1 MTWHWQLDSFWN
13 VWIKILVCNWKWR
26 PNKVFFC
33 TQCLKII
40 GKVSSYNLA
49 SEASCK
55 GIFIKENNLNLGA
68 KNPTQIR
75 HDDEL
80 FLFISKHCVVIQLVA
95 EVRKTNFEKG
105 KNALDAQTLNSLSN
119 FPTYILLGF
128 VLHFCPLLTRKVI
141 SKARA
146 TLTRWRLVRGAAML
160 GASVNAAHVTL

>member
-1 MTWHWQLDSFWN
+1 MTWHWQLDSFGN

-95 EVRKTNFEKG
+95 EVQKNQLWKG
-105 KNALDAQTLNSLSN
+105 KKCTWCTNTQFAFQFPHIHIIRFCASFLS
-119 FPTYILLGF
+119 FID
-128 VLHFCPLLTRKVI
+128 
-141 SKARA
+141 
-146 TLTRWRLVRGAAML
+146 
-160 GASVNAAHVTL
+160 

>member
-1 MTWHWQLDSFWN
+1 M
-13 VWIKILVCNWKWR
+13 
-26 PNKVFFC
+26 
-33 TQCLKII
+33 KII
-40 GKVSSYNLA
+40 GKVSSYNFA

-105 KNALDAQTLNSLSN
+105 KNALDAQTLIQFAFHYPHIHTQCLKITEKVAFYIASEASYV
-119 FPTYILLGF
+119 YILNGQKLIKNAKNGPF
-128 VLHFCPLLTRKVI
+128 WRVFENSINRQVSLNRIKIDGKCQNSNASRIMRHFE
-141 SKARA
+141 
-146 TLTRWRLVRGAAML
+146 
-160 GASVNAAHVTL
+160 